1 MSAALLQPIEAAARL
16 GFDVT
21 KPTWRVAYWRFLQRS
36 KIPVVKLT
44 PRIHRIRPE
53 VLEAYIN
60 RREVGRLPPAHC
72 ISAYRGAIDQADAA

>member
-1 MSAALLQPIEAAARL
+1 MSGALLQPIEAAARL

-21 KPTWRVAYWRFLQRS
+21 KKTWRIAFWRFCKSS
-36 KIPVVKLT
+36 KFPVVKLT
-44 PRIHRIRPE
+44 SRRTRIRPE

-72 ISAYRGAIDQADAA
+72 ISAYRGAIDQPDAA